1 MGQFKN
7 APPKKL
13 RFLDFQKY
21 HYLYQNYHRN
31 LKNNHN
37 NDNDINDNINT
48 NVGYNDGNNENA
60 KRFARA
66 PREIPP
72 PFTPLSKYNDNNN
85 KKDSNI

>member
-7 APPKKL
+7 ASPKKL

-31 LKNNHN
+31 LKNNNN
-37 NDNDINDNINT
+37 NDNDI
-48 NVGYNDGNNENA
+48 NENA

-66 PREIPP
+66 PRGVPP
-72 PFTPLSKYNDNNN
+72 SSTPHVIYNLLL
-85 KKDSNI
+85 